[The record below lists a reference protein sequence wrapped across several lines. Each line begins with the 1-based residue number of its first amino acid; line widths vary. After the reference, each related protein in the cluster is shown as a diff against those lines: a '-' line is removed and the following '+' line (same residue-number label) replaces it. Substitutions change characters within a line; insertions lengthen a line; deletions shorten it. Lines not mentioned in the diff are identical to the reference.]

1 MGYSVECL
9 HTDDISFC
17 HLLNTTS
24 RIFTSQSSQNPLGLD
39 GVLGPGCDSSES
51 SLSLFRFSVADE
63 KNDINF
69 DCDIFVDWFIAYQ

>member
-9 HTDDISFC
+9 RTDDISFC
-17 HLLNTTS
+17 QS
-24 RIFTSQSSQNPLGLD
+24 YFTSQSSQNPLGLD
-39 GVLGPGCDSSES
+39 VFLGVLGPGCDLSES

-69 DCDIFVDWFIAYQ
+69 GCDIFVDWFIAYQ